1 MKRPSRRKPVQ
12 DADLDITSFMNLMI
26 ILVPVLLMSMVFS
39 HITVLNIKLPDI
51 SDSSDPAEFDKHKL
65 ELVLHNE
72 YIDVNYPVGVRLKRI
87 ERKVLHPQS
96 FEENSLKEKTLG
108 SEVESDTAATIIPKS
123 SGNPYD
129 LLLLSKVLQ
138 EVKRQLRVKGI
149 KKRGITILSQ
159 QDTDYQT
166 IVSVMD
172 TVRSFK
178 AVVAT
183 SVVDAEL
190 FPEISLGDAPFVNE
204 LAVIGDVH

>member
-51 SDSSDPAEFDKHKL
+51 SASIDNTESEKHKL
-65 ELVLHNE
+65 ELVL
-72 YIDVNYPVGVRLKRI
+72 YDDYLDVNYPVGVRLKRI
-87 ERKVLHPQS
+87 ERKELEPK
-96 FEENSLKEKTLG
+96 SLEIEAPKIKT
-108 SEVESDTAATIIPKS
+108 SDTDLNKGAAPTTAHQS
-123 SGNPYD
+123 TTYPYD
-129 LLLLSKVLQ
+129 LVLLSKVLQ
-138 EVKRQLRVKGI
+138 EVKRQLREKGI
-149 KKRGITILSQ
+149 RKRGITILSQ

-190 FPEISLGDAPFVNE
+190 FPEISLGDAPFLNE
-204 LAVIGDVH
+204 LTAMGDVK